1 MTAHQGYKSF
11 EEFRA
16 WATERMLAI
25 KDKIM
30 LSDLQYFEMRK
41 EFFAML
47 ALQGFVQS
55 FFYIPSLYKLKKVIR
70 EVPQADGRFQRE
82 IGAAWRLTELIKIGL
97 EVTFG
102 RGWKR
107 RSRPA
112 SP

>member
-55 FFYIPSLYKLKKVIR
+55 FFYIPSLYKLKKLRGEWNAAIEVGATTHTNNLPCVISSMR
-70 EVPQADGRFQRE
+70 VPGLCGRR
-82 IGAAWRLTELIKIGL
+82 
-97 EVTFG
+97 
-102 RGWKR
+102 
-107 RSRPA
+107 
-112 SP
+112 

>member
-1 MTAHQGYKSF
+1 
-11 EEFRA
+11 
-16 WATERMLAI
+16 
-25 KDKIM
+25 M

-55 FFYIPSLYKLKKVIR
+55 FFYIPSLYKLKKLRGEWNAAIEAMTNVIR